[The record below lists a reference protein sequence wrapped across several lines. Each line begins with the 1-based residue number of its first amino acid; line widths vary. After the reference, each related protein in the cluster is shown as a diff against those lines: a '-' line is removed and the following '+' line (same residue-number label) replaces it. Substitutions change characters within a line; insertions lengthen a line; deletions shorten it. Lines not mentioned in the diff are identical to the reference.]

1 MEVHVELAA
10 EKLFSIGPITFT
22 NSMLMMFIVMALLL
36 IVFSSIARKAQVVP
50 TRGQGFVEV
59 IVEFLLGLVE
69 GTAGRRL
76 GRQIFPLVAG
86 IFIFIAFSNYSG
98 LLPGVGTI

>member
-10 EKLFSIGPITFT
+10 EKLFKIGPITFT
-22 NSMLMMFIVMALLL
+22 NSMLMMFVVMGLLV
-36 IVFSSIARKAQVVP
+36 IVFSAIARRAQVVP
-50 TRGQGFVEV
+50 GRGQGFLEL

-69 GTAGRRL
+69 GTAGKRL
-76 GRQIFPLVAG
+76 GRSIFPLVAG

-98 LLPGVGTI
+98 LLPGVG